1 MAKKADQEESTSS
14 AVKQGGKEKPA
25 RRNLR
30 KEAAESS
37 PAPEKKRATAKSSE
51 AEPKKPVRERKTEK
65 KFDDAPQESFKPKSF
80 SSESDV
86 PKRERPQR
94 TNLKAV
100 GSKDSEK
107 PSRFSKDEGD
117 EKSFRKPFEK
127 RGDDK
132 VRSERPRIKTDR
144 KDSFS
149 DKPKWN
155 SDQRDDKPRY
165 NSDRKE
171 GGDKPRYNSDRKE
184 GGDRPRYNSDRKE
197 GGDKPRYTSD
207 RKEGGDKPRYNSDR
221 KEGGDKPRYNSDRK
235 EGGDKPRYT
244 SDRKEGGDKPR
255 YNSSDDKS
263 FDKPRRAEYRGSKD
277 DSKSSTSFDRP
288 KRADWKDKKE
298 DGKSS
303 RDFDKPKRSDWK
315 DRKDDNKPSRDF
327 DKPALSKGPRKP
339 GNDEWLDDTSGDFR
353 PVESAKYER
362 GSKRGPAREKNSGNQ
377 SEWMSEVPASW
388 KKKPTFSKKKREPT
402 LEEKDGK
409 IRLNKYISNAGI
421 CSRREADELI
431 ASGAVKVNGKIVTEL
446 GTRIS
451 PEIDK
456 IQYGDETLSKEL
468 KRYLLLNKPKDYITT
483 ATDPEGRKTVME
495 LIDKACKER
504 LYPVGR
510 LDRATTGLLLFTN
523 DGEIA
528 RKLTHPSSEIK
539 KVYHVTLSKNLKP
552 IDMKRIMEGL
562 DLEDGRAEVDSVD
575 YVGEGKDKNEI
586 GIELHSGKNRIVR
599 RIFEHLGYEVVK
611 LDRTF
616 FAGLNKKD
624 LPRGKFRFLTEK
636 EVITLKMS

>member
-1 MAKKADQEESTSS
+1 MAKKADQEESNSS
-14 AVKQGGKEKPA
+14 AVKQDGKEKPA

-30 KEAAESS
+30 KEANESS

-65 KFDDAPQESFKPKSF
+65 KFDDAPRENIKPQSF
-80 SSESDV
+80 SSESDG

-94 TNLKAV
+94 TNLKSA
-100 GSKDSEK
+100 GSKDSDK
-107 PSRFSKDEGD
+107 PSRFTKDDGE

-127 RGDDK
+127 RGDDTGR
-132 VRSERPRIKTDR
+132 VERPRIKTDR
-144 KDSFS
+144 KDSYG

-155 SDQRDDKPRY
+155 SDKRDDKPRF

-184 GGDRPRYNSDRKE
+184 GGDRPRFK
-197 GGDKPRYTSD
+197 
-207 RKEGGDKPRYNSDR
+207 
-221 KEGGDKPRYNSDRK
+221 
-235 EGGDKPRYT
+235 
-244 SDRKEGGDKPR
+244 
-255 YNSSDDKS
+255 SSDDKS
-263 FDKPRRAEYRGSKD
+263 YDKPRRTDNRDNKD
-277 DSKSSTSFDRP
+277 DSKSNTSFDRP
-288 KRADWKDKKE
+288 KRADWKDKKD
-298 DGKSS
+298 DG
-303 RDFDKPKRSDWK
+303 
-315 DRKDDNKPSRDF
+315 KPSRDF
-327 DKPALSKGPRKP
+327 DNPSVSKGPRKP
-339 GNDEWLDDTSGDFR
+339 GNDEWLDDKSGDFR
-353 PVESAKYER
+353 PVESVKYER
-362 GSKRGPAREKNSGNQ
+362 GSKRGPARDKDSGNQ

-451 PEIDK
+451 PETDK

-495 LIDKACKER
+495 LIEKACKER

-562 DLEDGRAEVDSVD
+562 DLEDGRAEVDSID
-575 YVGEGKDKNEI
+575 YVGEAKEKNEI

-599 RIFEHLGYEVVK
+599 RIFEHLGYEIVK

>member
-1 MAKKADQEESTSS
+1 MAKKADQEESNSS
-14 AVKQGGKEKPA
+14 AVKQGGKEKPV

-30 KEAAESS
+30 KEAADTS
-37 PAPEKKRATAKSSE
+37 PAPVKKRVAAKTSE
-51 AEPKKPVRERKTEK
+51 SEPKKPVRKRESEK
-65 KFDDAPQESFKPKSF
+65 KFDDSPREEFKPKSF
-80 SSESDV
+80 STDTDG
-86 PKRERPQR
+86 PKRDKPQR
-94 TNLKAV
+94 TNLKAA
-100 GSKDSEK
+100 GSKDSDK
-107 PSRFSKDEGD
+107 PSRFSKEDGND
-117 EKSFRKPFEK
+117 TSFRKPFEK

-132 VRSERPRIKTDR
+132 GRSERPRVKSDR
-144 KDSFS
+144 KDSYG
-149 DKPKWN
+149 DKPKWS
-155 SDQRDDKPRY
+155 SDKREDKPRF
-165 NSDRKE
+165 
-171 GGDKPRYNSDRKE
+171 NSDRKE
-184 GGDRPRYNSDRKE
+184 GGDRPRFK
-197 GGDKPRYTSD
+197 
-207 RKEGGDKPRYNSDR
+207 
-221 KEGGDKPRYNSDRK
+221 
-235 EGGDKPRYT
+235 
-244 SDRKEGGDKPR
+244 
-255 YNSSDDKS
+255 SSDDKS
-263 FDKPRRAEYRGSKD
+263 YDKPRRTEYRDSKDGSK
-277 DSKSSTSFDRP
+277 SNSSFDRP
-288 KRADWKDKKE
+288 KRADWKDKKD
-298 DGKSS
+298 DGKPS
-303 RDFDKPKRSDWK
+303 RDFDKPKRADWK
-315 DRKDDNKPSRDF
+315 DKKDDSKSFRDYEKPRF
-327 DKPALSKGPRKP
+327 DKGPRKP
-339 GNDEWLDDTSGDFR
+339 GNDEWLDENSSDFR

-362 GSKRGPAREKNSGNQ
+362 GSKRGPSSRSGSRDKETGGQ

-388 KKKPTFSKKKREPT
+388 KKKPVFSKKKKEPT

-431 ASGAVKVNGKIVTEL
+431 ASGTVKVNGKIVTEL

-451 PEIDK
+451 PDIDK

-575 YVGEGKDKNEI
+575 YVGEANDKNEI

>member
-1 MAKKADQEESTSS
+1 MAKKADQEESNSS
-14 AVKQGGKEKPA
+14 AVKQDGKEKPV

-30 KEAAESS
+30 KEAGVDQ
-37 PAPEKKRATAKSSE
+37 PIPEKKRVAAKSSQ
-51 AEPKKPVRERKTEK
+51 AEPKKPVRRKASEK
-65 KFDDAPQESFKPKSF
+65 NFDDAPREEFKPKAF
-80 SSESDV
+80 TSDSDA
-86 PKRERPQR
+86 PRKERPSR
-94 TNLKAV
+94 TNLRTA
-100 GSKDSEK
+100 GSKDSDKPSRFAKDDRDEK
-107 PSRFSKDEGD
+107 PSR
-117 EKSFRKPFEK
+117 KPYEK
-127 RGDDK
+127 RSESSE
-132 VRSERPRIKTDR
+132 REERPRIKSDR
-144 KDSFS
+144 KDSFG

-155 SDQRDDKPRY
+155 SDKREDKPRF

-171 GGDKPRYNSDRKE
+171 SS
-184 GGDRPRYNSDRKE
+184 DRPRRDSR
-197 GGDKPRYTSD
+197 
-207 RKEGGDKPRYNSDR
+207 
-221 KEGGDKPRYNSDRK
+221 
-235 EGGDKPRYT
+235 
-244 SDRKEGGDKPR
+244 
-255 YNSSDDKS
+255 
-263 FDKPRRAEYRGSKD
+263 D
-277 DSKSSTSFDRP
+277 DSKSTSYSDRPKRADWKDKKDDGNSPRDFERPKRADWKDKKEEGGSSRDSDRPKRDWKDKKDDGKPSRDFDRP

-298 DGKSS
+298 DGKPS
-303 RDFDKPKRSDWK
+303 RDFDRPKRADWK

-327 DKPALSKGPRKP
+327 DKPKFSNEPRKP
-339 GNDEWLDDTSGDFR
+339 GNDEWLDDNSDDFR
-353 PVESAKYER
+353 PVQPVKYER
-362 GSKRGPAREKNSGNQ
+362 GSKRGPSRDKESGNQ

-388 KKKPTFSKKKREPT
+388 KKKPVFSKKKREQT

-431 ASGAVKVNGKIVTEL
+431 KSGTVKVNGKIVTEL
-446 GTRIS
+446 GVRIS
-451 PEIDK
+451 PESDK
-456 IQYGDETLSKEL
+456 IQYGDETLSKEI

-483 ATDPEGRKTVME
+483 AVDPEGRKTVME
-495 LIDKACKER
+495 LIEKACKER

-510 LDRATTGLLLFTN
+510 LDRSTTGLLLFTN

-539 KVYHVTLSKNLKP
+539 KVYHVTLSKNLKA

-575 YVGEGKDKNEI
+575 YVGEAKDKNEI

-599 RIFEHLGYEVVK
+599 RIFEHLGYEVIK

-636 EVITLKMS
+636 EVITLRMT

>member
-1 MAKKADQEESTSS
+1 MAKKADQEESNSS
-14 AVKQGGKEKPA
+14 AVKQDGKEKPA

-30 KEAAESS
+30 KEANESS
-37 PAPEKKRATAKSSE
+37 PAPEKKRATAKASE

-65 KFDDAPQESFKPKSF
+65 KFDDAPRENFKPKSL
-80 SSESDV
+80 SSESDG

-100 GSKDSEK
+100 GSKDSDK
-107 PSRFSKDEGD
+107 PSRFTKDDGE

-127 RGDDK
+127 RGDDTGR
-132 VRSERPRIKTDR
+132 VERPRIKTDR
-144 KDSFS
+144 KDSYG

-155 SDQRDDKPRY
+155 SDKRDDKPRF

-184 GGDRPRYNSDRKE
+184 GGD
-197 GGDKPRYTSD
+197 KPRFNSD

-235 EGGDKPRYT
+235 EGGDKPRYNSDRKEGGDKPRYS

-255 YNSSDDKS
+255 YNSDRKEGGDKPRYKSSDDKS
-263 FDKPRRAEYRGSKD
+263 YDKPRRTDYRDNKD
-277 DSKSSTSFDRP
+277 DSKSNTSFDRP
-288 KRADWKDKKE
+288 KRADWKDKKD

-303 RDFDKPKRSDWK
+303 RDFD
-315 DRKDDNKPSRDF
+315 NPSV
-327 DKPALSKGPRKP
+327 SKGPRKP
-339 GNDEWLDDTSGDFR
+339 GNDEWLDDKSGDFR

-362 GSKRGPAREKNSGNQ
+362 GSKRGPARDKDSGNQ

-451 PEIDK
+451 PETDK

-495 LIDKACKER
+495 LIEKACKER

-575 YVGEGKDKNEI
+575 YVGEAKEKNEI

-599 RIFEHLGYEVVK
+599 RIFEHLGYEIVK